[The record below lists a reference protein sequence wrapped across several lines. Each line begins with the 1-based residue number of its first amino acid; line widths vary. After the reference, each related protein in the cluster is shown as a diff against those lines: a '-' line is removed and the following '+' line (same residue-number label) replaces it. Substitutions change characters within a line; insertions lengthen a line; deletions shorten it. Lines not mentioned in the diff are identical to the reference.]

1 MPTTWNRSP
10 EEFHKIYVAN
20 TEAFYKVGG
29 RAYTKDLD
37 AFMTQCALSLWSR
50 AGSINQH
57 HVDMANEI
65 YSKGQ
70 KKPTWMLWS
79 LTSSVCENDMFLPPV
94 FFWNLAES
102 DVKRGTENSRSLIR
116 VVTNVL
122 LYCAAVD
129 DDVTLSEAEYITECQ
144 DKLNAICDATGVKNT
159 RSSMNPM
166 DYVTSNEP
174 SFKEKHPPQTAT
186 VGNPQEGGNVKAEE
200 KKENRTWTSSWWN
213 WKNSSGWLMLKRT
226 SKT

>member
-65 YSKGQ
+65 YSKI
-70 KKPTWMLWS
+70 P
-79 LTSSVCENDMFLPPV
+79 F
-94 FFWNLAES
+94 
-102 DVKRGTENSRSLIR
+102 
-116 VVTNVL
+116 
-122 LYCAAVD
+122 
-129 DDVTLSEAEYITECQ
+129 
-144 DKLNAICDATGVKNT
+144 
-159 RSSMNPM
+159 
-166 DYVTSNEP
+166 
-174 SFKEKHPPQTAT
+174 H
-186 VGNPQEGGNVKAEE
+186 
-200 KKENRTWTSSWWN
+200 
-213 WKNSSGWLMLKRT
+213 
-226 SKT
+226 